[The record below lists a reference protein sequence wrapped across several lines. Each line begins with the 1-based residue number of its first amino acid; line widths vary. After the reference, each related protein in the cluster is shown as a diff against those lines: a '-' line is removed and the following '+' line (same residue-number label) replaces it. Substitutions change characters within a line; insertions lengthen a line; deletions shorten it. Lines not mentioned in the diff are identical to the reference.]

1 MRVEGESLFQ
11 QRGRHPDDGSE
22 QQVLRLPTQLRAI
35 PNSEHLVYRQD
46 YVNERSNDFEF
57 LFSF

>member
-1 MRVEGESLFQ
+1 MTVEGECLFQ

-35 PNSEHLVYRQD
+35 PNGEHLFDRQ
-46 YVNERSNDFEF
+46 YSMILMAEF
-57 LFSF
+57 YLAWISS